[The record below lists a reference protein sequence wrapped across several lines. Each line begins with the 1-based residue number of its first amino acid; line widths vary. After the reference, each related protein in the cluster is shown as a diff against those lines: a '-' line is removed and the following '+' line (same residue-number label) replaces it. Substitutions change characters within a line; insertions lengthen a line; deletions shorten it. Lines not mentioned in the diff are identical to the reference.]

1 MKIQKK
7 TFLLFFACIS
17 VFVLAGILFN
27 FLFLEKFYLYKTKQ
41 EFVVMSKEIQT
52 KIETTGDDIEKYISK
67 TGKKENIRILIL
79 DTAWNVQQMSYYQ
92 REDKSNIPLSKI
104 KKMEKKRKQQPYIC
118 EIFELKNDTASKIIF
133 LGKTKSNQYLVLMK
147 NTNGVRESVAI
158 ANQFYLFIG
167 GIMLFISIFLT
178 ALFSKKITR
187 PIIKMCAITN
197 EMEKLHFEHKI
208 EVKSKDEVGE
218 LADSINHMAERLQE
232 DIYTMQQDIV
242 RRKQLVRDVS
252 HELKSPIAV
261 IKGYADGLQY
271 GVADDKDSREKYCQI
286 ISNECDRMDQM
297 VKDLLELS
305 KLEQI
310 VINPTKKN
318 IHLYLFI
325 KQLEEVYSNKMQ
337 EKGCKV
343 TIHCNQSVIV
353 EADEKMLEHI
363 MTNLFGNAV
372 KYVKNQGEIV
382 VSVTEQDQGTRVEIY
397 NTGDSIPNDDITKV
411 WDVFYK
417 VDKSRKREQDGHG
430 IGLAIVKTAVEL
442 HHGTVFLEN
451 KGEGVSFGFFLP
463 KTSH

>member
-7 TFLLFFACIS
+7 TFLLLFACIS

-41 EFVVMSKEIQT
+41 EFVVVSKEIQT
-52 KIETTGDDIEKYISK
+52 KIETTGNDIEKYISK

-79 DTAWNVQQMSYYQ
+79 DTDWNVQQMSYYQ

-158 ANQFYLFIG
+158 ANRFYLFIG

-178 ALFSKKITR
+178 ALFSKKITK

-208 EVKSKDEVGE
+208 EVKSKDEIGE

-232 DIYTMQQDIV
+232 NIYTMQQDIV

-318 IHLYLFI
+318 IHLYPFI

-353 EADEKMLEHI
+353 EADEKMLERI
-363 MTNLFGNAV
+363 LTNLFGNAV
-372 KYVKNQGEIV
+372 KYVKNPGEIV

-451 KGEGVSFGFFLP
+451 KSEGVSFGFFLP